1 MPQPSKSLRDIN
13 IKQDQNELQLGEC
26 MEARNRSLSE
36 WLAAVRAGQAQ
47 LPRFQR
53 FEAWSYSQV
62 QSLLESVLNDLPIGA
77 MFVLEVEGN
86 PPFHPRPIN
95 SAPSGGRVSELLLD
109 GQQRIT
115 ALWKSLQGGYPER
128 DFFVS
133 FNEKTDYE
141 GIAVHSVKVSHKD
154 GRKYPLW
161 LNEPGKLLNR
171 GYIPVQLLEPGEE
184 ANNAALQWI
193 KEACGEDQE
202 NVFKILMQV
211 NEWRARFS
219 SFNIP
224 FLSLPKSTSPAQVL
238 EVFTRINTGSTPLSI
253 FDIITAD
260 IEQAVGESLHDLLEN
275 LNGRVPGL
283 ARYGDVQD
291 IVLRTAALMQDKT
304 PDRPSILNLDWEQV
318 VRSWPQLVAGSEKA
332 VEFLE
337 AEKVLDGSRLPIFT
351 ALPALIALWSH
362 GAVLSPDRLGE
373 TRTLLRKFMWRAF
386 FTERY
391 ESSAHT
397 AVIQDVR
404 ELTKAI
410 RDGATDANP
419 PIFNYALPTIEDLLE
434 AGWPKKKDRLARAI
448 LLVSLQGGATD
459 LADGGPITVLNV
471 NQREYHHIFPTGYLR
486 NAQSEAIANLALNC
500 ALITWKTNRTIHNKE
515 PLAYM
520 RDRAEANSLG
530 DDETVFRLKSHAIPE
545 EPLRRNDYPE
555 FIRSRATEIALAISA
570 LTSGRPWSP

>member
-1 MPQPSKSLRDIN
+1 MIVLR
-13 IKQDQNELQLGEC
+13 
-26 MEARNRSLSE
+26 ALSE
-36 WLAAVRAGQAQ
+36 WLATVRTGQVQ

-62 QSLLESVLNDLPIGA
+62 QSLLESVLNDLPVGA

-95 SAPSGGRVSELLLD
+95 STPTGGRVGELLLD

-133 FNEKTDYE
+133 FNERTDYE
-141 GIAVHSVKVSHKD
+141 GIAVHSVKTSTRGDK
-154 GRKYPLW
+154 KYPLW
-161 LNEPGKLLNR
+161 INEPEKLLTR
-171 GYIPVQLLEPGEE
+171 GYIPVQLLQPGEE
-184 ANNAALQWI
+184 ANNSALQWI
-193 KEACGEDQE
+193 KEACEGNQE
-202 NVFKILMQV
+202 KTFQHLMMI
-211 NEWRARFS
+211 NTWRSRFS
-219 SFNIP
+219 AFNIP

-283 ARYGDVQD
+283 ARYGDAQD

-318 VRSWPQLVAGSEKA
+318 VKTWPQLVAGAEKA

-337 AEKVLDGSRLPIFT
+337 AEKVIDGSRLPIFT
-351 ALPALIALWSH
+351 ALPALITLWSH
-362 GAVLSPDRLGE
+362 GASLSPDRLGS
-373 TRTLLRKFMWRAF
+373 TRTLLRKYMWRAF

-404 ELTKAI
+404 ELTKAV
-410 RDGATDANP
+410 RDEATEIKP
-419 PIFNYALPTIEDLLE
+419 PIFSSPLPTEEDLRE

-459 LADGGPITVLNV
+459 LADGGPITVLNA
-471 NQREYHHIFPTGYLR
+471 NQREYHHIFPDGYLR
-486 NAQSEAIANLALNC
+486 GVRSQTPANLALNC
-500 ALITWKTNRTIHNKE
+500 ALITWKTNRTIQNKE
-515 PLAYM
+515 PLVYM
-520 RDRAEANSLG
+520 RDRADANSLG
-530 DDETVFRLKSHAIPE
+530 DDETVFRLKSHAIPA
-545 EPLRRNDYPE
+545 EPLQQNDYPE
-555 FIRSRATEIALAISA
+555 FIRARSIEVHSAMTA

>member
-1 MPQPSKSLRDIN
+1 
-13 IKQDQNELQLGEC
+13 

-36 WLAAVRAGQAQ
+36 WLAAVKAGHVQ

-62 QSLLESVLNDLPIGA
+62 KGLLESVLNDLPIGA
-77 MFVLEVEGN
+77 IFVLEVEGN

-95 SAPSGGRVSELLLD
+95 SAPAGGRVSELLLD
-109 GQQRIT
+109 GQQRVT

-128 DFFVS
+128 EYFVS
-133 FNEKTDYE
+133 FNEKTDYD
-141 GIAVHSVKVSHKD
+141 GIAVHSVKASEKNGH
-154 GRKYPLW
+154 RYPRW
-161 LNEPGKLLNR
+161 LDEPTTLLTR
-171 GYIPVQLLEPGEE
+171 GYIPVRLLMPGEE
-184 ANNAALQWI
+184 ANNATLQWV
-193 KEACGEDQE
+193 KEACRDEQDSMLTH
-202 NVFKILMQV
+202 IMRI
-211 NEWRARFS
+211 NEWRAHFS
-219 SFNIP
+219 SFKIP

-238 EVFTRINTGSTPLSI
+238 EVFTRINTGSTPLSV

-260 IEQAVGESLHDLLEN
+260 VEQAVGESLHDLLEN

-291 IVLRTAALMQDKT
+291 IILRTAALMQDKT
-304 PDRPSILNLDWEQV
+304 PDRPSILQLDWAQV
-318 VRSWPQLVAGSEKA
+318 VTTWPQLVAGAEKA

-337 AEKVLDGSRLPIFT
+337 AEKVVDGARLPIFT

-362 GAVLSPDRLGE
+362 GAVLSPDRLGA

-410 RDGATDANP
+410 RDGATDINP
-419 PIFNYALPTIEDLLE
+419 PIFSYDLPSEEDIRE

-459 LADGGPITVLNV
+459 LADGGAITVLNA
-471 NQREYHHIFPTGYLR
+471 NQREYHHIFPDGYLR
-486 NAQSEAIANLALNC
+486 NIQSATPANLALNC
-500 ALITWKTNRTIHNKE
+500 ALITWKTNRTIQNKE
-515 PLAYM
+515 PLVYM

-545 EPLRRNDYPE
+545 EPLRNNDYPE
-555 FIRSRATEIALAISA
+555 FIRVRAAEISLAVTA
-570 LTSGRPWSP
+570 LTDGRPWSP

>member
-1 MPQPSKSLRDIN
+1 
-13 IKQDQNELQLGEC
+13 
-26 MEARNRSLSE
+26 MEARNRKLSD
-36 WLAAVRAGQAQ
+36 WLATVRSGQVK

-95 SAPSGGRVSELLLD
+95 SAPAGGKVSELLLD

-115 ALWKSLQGGYPER
+115 ALWKSLQGDYPER
-128 DFFVS
+128 AFFVS

-141 GIAVHSVKVSHKD
+141 GIAVQSVKVSVRGD
-154 GRKYPLW
+154 RRYPLW
-161 LNEPGKLLNR
+161 LGDPTKLLER
-171 GYIPVQLLEPGEE
+171 GLIPVQLLQPGEA
-184 ANNAALQWI
+184 ANADALEWIQAASGDNHAEFVKHLM
-193 KEACGEDQE
+193 
-202 NVFKILMQV
+202 KIQ
-211 NEWRARFS
+211 EWRARFS

-224 FLSLPKSTSPAQVL
+224 FLSLPATTSPAQVL

-283 ARYGDVQD
+283 SRYGDVQD

-304 PDRPSILNLDWEQV
+304 PDRPSILSLDWDEV
-318 VRSWPQLVAGSEKA
+318 VRDWPELVGGAEKA

-337 AEKVLDGSRLPIFT
+337 AEKVLDGARLPIFT
-351 ALPALIALWSH
+351 VVPALIALWSY
-362 GAVLSPDRLGE
+362 GVKLSPDRLGE
-373 TRTLLRKFMWRAF
+373 ARTLLRKFMWRGF

-410 RDGATDANP
+410 RDGRTDAAP
-419 PIFNYALPTIEDLLE
+419 PIFGYDLPSEEDLRE

-448 LLVSLQGGATD
+448 LLVSLKGGATD
-459 LADGGPITVLNV
+459 LADGGPISVLNV
-471 NQREYHHIFPTGYLR
+471 TQREYHHIFPDGYLKNVR
-486 NAQSEAIANLALNC
+486 SEIAANLALNC
-500 ALITWKTNRTIHNKE
+500 ALITWKTNRTIRDKE
-515 PLAYM
+515 PLVYM

-530 DDETVFRLKSHAIPE
+530 DDETVFRLKTHAIPE
-545 EPLRRNDYPE
+545 GPLRKNDYSE
-555 FIRSRATEIALAISA
+555 FILARSREVASAMEA

>member
-1 MPQPSKSLRDIN
+1 
-13 IKQDQNELQLGEC
+13 
-26 MEARNRSLSE
+26 MEARNRSLND
-36 WLAAVRAGQAQ
+36 WLATVRSGQVK

-95 SAPSGGRVSELLLD
+95 SAPAGGKVSELLLD

-128 DFFVS
+128 EFFVS

-141 GIAVHSVKVSHKD
+141 GTAVHSVKVSTRDNK
-154 GRKYPLW
+154 RYPLW
-161 LNEPGKLLNR
+161 LNDPVKLLER
-171 GYIPVQLLEPGEE
+171 GLVPVQLLLPGEE
-184 ANNAALQWI
+184 ANTKALEWI
-193 KEACGEDQE
+193 QTACGEQQAD
-202 NVFKILMQV
+202 VVKYLMKIQQ
-211 NEWRARFS
+211 WRARFS

-260 IEQAVGESLHDLLEN
+260 IEQAVGESLHDLLES

-304 PDRPSILNLDWEQV
+304 PDRPSILNLNWDEV
-318 VRSWPQLVAGSEKA
+318 VVKWPELVGGAEKA

-351 ALPALIALWSH
+351 VLPALITLWSYS
-362 GAVLSPDRLGE
+362 ANLSPDRLGE
-373 TRTLLRKFMWRAF
+373 ARTLLRKFMWRGF

-404 ELTKAI
+404 ELAKAI
-410 RDGATDANP
+410 RQGSSDSTP
-419 PIFNYALPTIEDLLE
+419 PIFGYALPSQEDLCE

-471 NQREYHHIFPTGYLR
+471 TQREYHHIFPDGYLK
-486 NAQSEAIANLALNC
+486 NNQSDISANLALNC
-500 ALITWKTNRTIHNKE
+500 ALITWKTNRTIRDKE
-515 PLAYM
+515 PLVYM

-530 DDETVFRLKSHAIPE
+530 DDETVFRLKTHAIPE
-545 EPLRRNDYPE
+545 GPLRKNDYSQ
-555 FIRSRATEIALAISA
+555 FILERSREVAAAMEA

>member
-1 MPQPSKSLRDIN
+1 MR
-13 IKQDQNELQLGEC
+13 GGAV
-26 MEARNRSLSE
+26 EARNRNLND
-36 WLAAVRAGQAQ
+36 WLTAVRSGQVK

-95 SAPSGGRVSELLLD
+95 SAPAGGKVSELLLD

-128 DFFVS
+128 EFFVS

-141 GIAVHSVKVSHKD
+141 GTAVHSIKVSTRGDK
-154 GRKYPLW
+154 RYPLW
-161 LNEPGKLLNR
+161 LNDPVKLLER
-171 GYIPVQLLEPGEE
+171 GLVPVTLLLPGEE
-184 ANNAALQWI
+184 VNAKALEWI
-193 KEACGEDQE
+193 QAACGERQSD
-202 NVFKILMQV
+202 VVKYLMKIQ
-211 NEWRARFS
+211 EWRARFS

-238 EVFTRINTGSTPLSI
+238 EVFTRINTGSTPLSV

-260 IEQAVGESLHDLLEN
+260 IEQAVGESLHDLLES

-304 PDRPSILNLDWEQV
+304 PDRPSILSLDWDEV
-318 VRSWPQLVAGSEKA
+318 VAKWPELVGGAEKA

-351 ALPALIALWSH
+351 VVPALITLWSYSSR
-362 GAVLSPDRLGE
+362 LSPDRLGE
-373 TRTLLRKFMWRAF
+373 ARTLLRKFMWRGF

-404 ELTKAI
+404 ELTRSI
-410 RDGATDANP
+410 RDGHSDSAP
-419 PIFNYALPTIEDLLE
+419 PIFGYDLPSQEDLCE

-471 NQREYHHIFPTGYLR
+471 TQREYHHIFPDGYLR
-486 NAQSEAIANLALNC
+486 NNQSEISANLALNC
-500 ALITWKTNRTIHNKE
+500 ALITWKTNRTIRDKE
-515 PLAYM
+515 PLVYM

-530 DDETVFRLKSHAIPE
+530 DDETVFRLKTHAIPE
-545 EPLRRNDYPE
+545 GPLRKNDYPE
-555 FIRSRATEIALAISA
+555 FILERSREVASAMEA

>member
-1 MPQPSKSLRDIN
+1 
-13 IKQDQNELQLGEC
+13 
-26 MEARNRSLSE
+26 MEARNRSLND
-36 WLAAVRAGQAQ
+36 WLGAVRSGQVQ

-62 QSLLESVLNDLPIGA
+62 QGLLESVLNELPIGA

-95 SAPSGGRVSELLLD
+95 SAPDGDRVSELLLD

-128 DFFVS
+128 EFFVS
-133 FNEKTDYE
+133 FQEKTDYE
-141 GIAVHSVKVSHKD
+141 GIAIKSVKVGTRGDK
-154 GRKYPLW
+154 RYPLW
-161 LNEPGKLLNR
+161 VDDPQKLIER
-171 GYIPVQLLEPGEE
+171 GLIPVRLLLPGEDVSNSAVE
-184 ANNAALQWI
+184 WL
-193 KEACGEDQE
+193 ERACDGDQKQFVSHLM
-202 NVFKILMQV
+202 NVNK
-211 NEWRARFS
+211 WRASFS

-304 PDRPSILNLDWEQV
+304 PDRPSILNLDWDKV
-318 VRSWPQLVAGSEKA
+318 VQTWPELVDGAERA
-332 VEFLE
+332 VDFLE
-337 AEKVLDGSRLPIFT
+337 AERVLDGSRLPIFT
-351 ALPALIALWSH
+351 VVPALIALWSH
-362 GAVLSPDRLGE
+362 GGKLSPDRLGE
-373 TRTLLRKFMWRAF
+373 ARTLLRKFMWRGF

-410 RDGATDANP
+410 RDGDRDVTP
-419 PIFNYALPTIEDLLE
+419 PIFDLDIPSEEDLRE

-448 LLVSLQGGATD
+448 LLVSLKGGADD
-459 LADGGPITVLNV
+459 LADGESITVLNAAR
-471 NQREYHHIFPTGYLR
+471 REYHHIFPDGYLKNIR
-486 NAQSEAIANLALNC
+486 SEIPANLALNC
-500 ALITWKTNRTIHNKE
+500 ALITWKTNRTIQNKE
-515 PLAYM
+515 PLVYM

-530 DDETVFRLKSHAIPE
+530 DDETVFRLKTHAIPE
-545 EPLRRNDYPE
+545 KPLRRNDYSE
-555 FIRSRATEIALAISA
+555 FIQERSKLVAAAMES

>member
-1 MPQPSKSLRDIN
+1 
-13 IKQDQNELQLGEC
+13 

-36 WLAAVRAGQAQ
+36 WLAAVRAGHVQ

-62 QSLLESVLNDLPIGA
+62 QGLLESVLNDLPIGA
-77 MFVLEVEGN
+77 MFVLEVEGR
-86 PPFHPRPIN
+86 PPFHPRPIS
-95 SAPSGGRVSELLLD
+95 SAPTGGRVNELLLD
-109 GQQRIT
+109 GQQRVT
-115 ALWKSLQGGYPER
+115 ALWKSLQGGYSER
-128 DFFVS
+128 EFFVS

-141 GIAVHSVKVSHKD
+141 GIAVHSVKVSTK
-154 GRKYPLW
+154 GGKRYPLW
-161 LNEPGKLLNR
+161 LEEPDKLLAR
-171 GYIPVQLLEPGEE
+171 GYIPVRLLLPGEE

-193 KEACGEDQE
+193 KEACAGDQE
-202 NVFKILMQV
+202 SVFAHLMRV

-238 EVFTRINTGSTPLSI
+238 EVFTRINTGSTPLSV

-291 IVLRTAALMQDKT
+291 VVLRTAALMQDKT
-304 PDRPSILNLDWEQV
+304 PDRPSILSLDWEQV
-318 VRSWPQLVAGSEKA
+318 VRTWPQLVAGAEKA

-362 GAVLSPDRLGE
+362 GATLSPDRLGA

-410 RDGATDANP
+410 RDNATEVKP
-419 PIFNYALPTIEDLLE
+419 PIFGYALPSEEDLRE

-471 NQREYHHIFPTGYLR
+471 NQREYHHIFPDGYLR
-486 NAQSEAIANLALNC
+486 NIQSAAPANLALNC
-500 ALITWKTNRTIHNKE
+500 ALITWKTNRAIQNKE
-515 PLAYM
+515 PLVYM

-555 FIRSRATEIALAISA
+555 FLRARATEVAVAIGA
-570 LTSGRPWSP
+570 LTDGRPWSP